1 MSEVL
6 APTLINIESA
16 FTHGFSGMT
25 RDPVE
30 LADLLAARGALIESV
45 VGGMSADHRKFL
57 VSFERGNPDWE
68 LLGLPNVP
76 DLPAVRWRQQNLDKL
91 PLNKRALLVTRLEE
105 VISKEA

>member
-30 LADLLAARGALIESV
+30 LADLLAARVALIESV
-45 VGGMSADHRKFL
+45 VGGVRRSPRISRFVRTRQTQLEFARFAQRSRTPCGSLAPTKSRQAPVEQKSA
-57 VSFERGNPDWE
+57 
-68 LLGLPNVP
+68 
-76 DLPAVRWRQQNLDKL
+76 
-91 PLNKRALLVTRLEE
+91 TRH
-105 VISKEA
+105 